1 MALSL
6 LLLTGCAK
14 EPVGIPY
21 RYTLPFTSLQVYV
34 GYQSEVYIDGT
45 LYRTTSSGLL
55 TQSDWASAVYIED
68 EFVPRKSQVGWT
80 FCGRSNY
87 DEVMQGFL
95 QYNGK
100 PVVDTAPLLPYI
112 LAADG
117 YVNIYVTELECEHVI
132 EPSPSCTLAYGF
144 TLEYSDEPATLLPP
158 DPVSVDGT
166 AVVYLG
172 YGFIE

>member
-1 MALSL
+1 M
-6 LLLTGCAK
+6 
-14 EPVGIPY
+14 
-21 RYTLPFTSLQVYV
+21 
-34 GYQSEVYIDGT
+34 
-45 LYRTTSSGLL
+45 
-55 TQSDWASAVYIED
+55 
-68 EFVPRKSQVGWT
+68 GWT

-87 DEVMQGFL
+87 DEVMRSFL

-100 PVVDTAPLLPYI
+100 PVVDTAPLLPYV
-112 LAADG
+112 LAADR
-117 YVNIYVTELECEHVI
+117 YVNIYVTELMCEHVI

-144 TLEYSDEPATLLPP
+144 TLEYSDEPATLSPP